1 MGLLNGQLRQVLYRH
16 VPKSLIERPKMGFS
30 IPLNE
35 WLRGPLKDWAES
47 LLNENKLHQQ
57 GFLDEKY
64 VRDRWNE
71 HINGKYNWGHQLWN
85 ILMFQSWLDH
95 TKN

>member
-1 MGLLNGQLRQVLYRH
+1 MV
-16 VPKSLIERPKMGFS
+16 K
-30 IPLNE
+30 
-35 WLRGPLKDWAES
+35 GPLKDWAES

-95 TKN
+95 TRISMSTIFHFKLNKNENIICC